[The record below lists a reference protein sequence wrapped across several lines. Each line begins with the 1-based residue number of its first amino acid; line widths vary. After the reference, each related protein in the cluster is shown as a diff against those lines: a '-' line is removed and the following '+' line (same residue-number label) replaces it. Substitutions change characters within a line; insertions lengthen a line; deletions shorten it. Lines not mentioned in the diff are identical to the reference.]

1 MIDTQGKPKE
11 LDSLTRQ
18 ELLDYLN
25 GMEYRLGRLEILS
38 EQIRIASGW
47 ITKSHHG

>member
-1 MIDTQGKPKE
+1 MTNTHRKPQA
-11 LDSLTRQ
+11 LDGLTRQ

-25 GMEYRLGRLEILS
+25 GMEQRVGRLEILS